1 MIKTGGELHLPAMP
15 ACYLELWH
23 RIVWPKAL
31 KHCGG
36 DNLKGSILDK
46 KVSTTNPQ
54 LERIKQFGPTW
65 SWMAL
70 SPAARREELRLES
83 GEDYL

>member
-23 RIVWPKAL
+23 RIVWPMAL
-31 KHCGG
+31 KEYGG

-70 SPAARREELRLES
+70 SPEAKAQEWELDA
-83 GEDYL
+83 GG